1 MKTFWTITL
10 CVLPAL
16 CAEAQNPFADAPNPQ
31 KTLHVY
37 DWKALAPP
45 VPGGEIVSEDGVS
58 VLKIENTNDTPLRI
72 SLLKISDARLV
83 REAYFVRCEVKYDV
97 PIAKVITL
105 ITNPDNPHIISPYPH
120 WGGGVL
126 SLRCYLPPAA
136 PGGDERISNG
146 REYGLY
152 GGTLEGNSNWRP
164 CQLTVDR
171 NAFEGLPIQLE
182 VYLNLA
188 GRGTVY
194 FRPVKLL
201 GVVGSWWSEQQS
213 GMVGG
218 VGGVFGGII
227 GCFGGLLGYL
237 ASMGKARKFVL
248 TTTKIFIALGI
259 LLTITGI
266 IAIAFRQPYF
276 VWCVFLLPGVILTLV
291 FSLNLPTI
299 QRRYDDLEIR
309 RMASIDAMGS

>member
-1 MKTFWTITL
+1 MKKLLQLSLLLGFASSA
-10 CVLPAL
+10 VAQGLPT
-16 CAEAQNPFADAPNPQ
+16 PDSQ

-37 DWKALAPP
+37 DWKALAQP
-45 VPGGEIVSEDGVS
+45 VPGGEIVSEEGLS
-58 VLKIENTNDTPLRI
+58 VLKIENTNDTPLRV

-97 PIAKVITL
+97 SMAKVITL
-105 ITNPDNPHIISPYPH
+105 ITNPDNPGIISPYPH

-126 SLRCYLPPAA
+126 NLRCYLPPAA

-146 REYGLY
+146 RGYGLY

-164 CQLTVDR
+164 CQLVVDR

-194 FRPVKLL
+194 FRPIKLL
-201 GVVGSWWSEQQS
+201 GVVGSWWSAEQS
-213 GMVGG
+213 GMIGG
-218 VGGVFGGII
+218 IGGVFGGII

-259 LLTITGI
+259 VLTIIGI

-291 FSLNLPTI
+291 FSLNLPSI